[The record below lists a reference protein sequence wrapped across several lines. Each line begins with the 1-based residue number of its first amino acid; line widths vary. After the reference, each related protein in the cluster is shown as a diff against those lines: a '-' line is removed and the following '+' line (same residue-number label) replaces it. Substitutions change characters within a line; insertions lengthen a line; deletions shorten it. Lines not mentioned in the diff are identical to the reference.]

1 MSSTRTA
8 LLALA
13 IAAAAAY
20 VLAPV
25 AIAVARR
32 TNFLDRP
39 VGYKGHQLPTP
50 YLGGATVGL
59 ALLLATALLA
69 DVDAGLAAILGC
81 AGGLALLGAV
91 DDRRSVSP
99 RWRIAAELA
108 ATSVLFINGV
118 HWTVFG
124 EPVLNF
130 ALTALWV
137 VGIVNATN
145 LMDNMDGTAATVVAV
160 SGAGIGALALTDGLP
175 AVAIISFALTGGC
188 LGFLPRNLT
197 RPARLFLGDGGSMP
211 LGFLLAALS
220 ISSGPRTGVA
230 LLVAAMIVGLPI
242 LDTAL
247 VSVSRVRRGLTVVT
261 AGRDHL
267 THRLLAR
274 VGSPRRVCLILF
286 GAQGLLVLLALVSD
300 RAGQAAVILTA
311 AVLAAAGIA
320 TMVILDSPASR
331 RALEATGSPR
341 P

>member
-1 MSSTRTA
+1 MSTTGTA
-8 LLALA
+8 LVALA
-13 IAAAAAY
+13 IAAGAAY

-39 VGYKGHQLPTP
+39 AGYKGHQQPTP
-50 YLGGATVGL
+50 YLGGASVGL

-69 DVDAGLAAILGC
+69 DIDIRLAAILGC

-91 DDRRSVSP
+91 DDRWSVSP
-99 RWRIAAELA
+99 RVRIAAELA
-108 ATSVLFINGV
+108 ATLVLFINGV
-118 HWTVFG
+118 HWALFG
-124 EPVLNF
+124 EPILDF
-130 ALTALWV
+130 ALTALWI

-160 SGAGIGALALTDGLP
+160 SGAGVGALALAHGRS
-175 AVAIISFALTGGC
+175 AVAITSFALTGGC
-188 LGFLPRNLT
+188 LGFLPRNLA
-197 RPARLFLGDGGSMP
+197 RPARLFLGDGGSIP
-211 LGFLLAALS
+211 LGFLIAALA
-220 ISSGPRTGVA
+220 ISSGPRTGIA
-230 LLVAAMIVGLPI
+230 LLVAAMLVGLSI
-242 LDTAL
+242 FDTTL

-274 VGSPRRVCLILF
+274 VGSPRRVCLILL
-286 GAQGLLVLLALVSD
+286 GAQGLLVVLALISD

-311 AVLAAAGIA
+311 AVLAAAGVA
-320 TMVILDSPASR
+320 TMALLDSPASR
-331 RALEATGSPR
+331 RALEPAASSR